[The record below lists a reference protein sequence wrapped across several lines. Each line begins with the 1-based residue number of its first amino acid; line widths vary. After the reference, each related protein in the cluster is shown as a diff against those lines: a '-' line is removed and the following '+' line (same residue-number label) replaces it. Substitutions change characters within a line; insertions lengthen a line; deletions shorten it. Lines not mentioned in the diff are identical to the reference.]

1 MYMVV
6 SSETGV
12 SRGLAASALLQR
24 AKLQRHFL
32 GAAANR
38 GNRRGMLSSATWR
51 QLIRLLFKF
60 YRLLVLNGIALVF
73 PSRY

>member
-1 MYMVV
+1 MYMNV

-12 SRGLAASALLQR
+12 NRGLAALR

-38 GNRRGMLSSATWR
+38 GNRRGKL
-51 QLIRLLFKF
+51 
-60 YRLLVLNGIALVF
+60 
-73 PSRY
+73 RYLETAARSFVV